1 MLREKKSKYISS
13 QCLRIVPTFFCF
25 LSCLCIGAL
34 WDSTDLLL
42 SFSLNQGDSL
52 LVLGL
57 APFLTHC
64 FFLWPRQTG
73 SLEARRGNEDK
84 EARPRVICIL
94 WPPTSPSQLPN
105 HNLDLTV
112 ATPFNYPTISN
123 SVPPNTAINTHNYL
137 AKELL
142 KCK

>member
-1 MLREKKSKYISS
+1 MLREKTSKYISS
-13 QCLRIVPTFFCF
+13 QCLRIVPTFFLLPLLPVYWCF
-25 LSCLCIGAL
+25 TGFHWPLTFIFPYP
-34 WDSTDLLL
+34 W
-42 SFSLNQGDSL
+42 DSL

-73 SLEARRGNEDK
+73 SLEARRGNKDK
-84 EARPRVICIL
+84 KARPRVICIL

-112 ATPFNYPTISN
+112 TTPFNYPTISN
-123 SVPPNTAINTHNYL
+123 FVPPNTAINTHNYL